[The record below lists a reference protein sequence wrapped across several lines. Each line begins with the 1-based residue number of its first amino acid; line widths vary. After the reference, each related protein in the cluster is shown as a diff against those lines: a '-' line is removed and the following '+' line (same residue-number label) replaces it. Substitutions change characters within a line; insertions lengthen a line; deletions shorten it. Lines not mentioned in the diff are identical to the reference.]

1 MIQVSVIIPVYNSEK
16 YIEKAVTSALQ
27 FDIVKELILIEDG
40 SKDESINICFKLQKI
55 DKRILIHT
63 HPENQNLGAGAS
75 RNLGIQKSS
84 CEYLAFLDADDYY
97 LPNRF
102 DAEKLIFK
110 SQKHIDGVYGALG
123 THYYSK
129 SAKLKYKRQSNNDL
143 TTVKCLSPNCSAFTG
158 FLGMSKKWSGYF
170 SIDTFTIKRESLSK
184 LKYLFN
190 KDLKLHQDTEFIVR
204 FLFFNKVIAGI
215 IDKPIAMR
223 GVHDYNRILSN
234 RNESDQLKKYYSA
247 LFKWYKSKKTN
258 NLVLNKLK
266 TELKY
271 HEFFSKKP
279 QVNIV
284 RLLVFICS
292 DRVLFFNDRYLQ
304 LGANNVKNGKK
315 LLNLII
321 RLKEKFINSFL
332 KQKKK
337 KHSVYI
343 D

>member
-1 MIQVSVIIPVYNSEK
+1 MRISVIIPAYNAEK
-16 YIEKAVTSALQ
+16 YIEKAVKSVLYHEN
-27 FDIVKELILIEDG
+27 VNELIIVEDG
-40 SKDESINICFKLQKI
+40 SKDRTLNICNNLQKI

-75 RNLGIQKSS
+75 RNLGIQKST

-102 DAEKLIFK
+102 DTEKLIFK

-123 THYYSK
+123 THYYSQ
-129 SAKLKYKRQSNNDL
+129 SANLKYKRQSNNDL
-143 TTVKCLSPNCSAFTG
+143 TTVKCLSPDCSAFIG
-158 FLGMSKKWSGYF
+158 FLGMSKKWTGYF

-184 LKYLFN
+184 LEYLFN
-190 KDLKLHQDTEFIVR
+190 PELKLHQDTEFIIR
-204 FLFFNKVIAGI
+204 FLYYNEVIAGI
-215 IDKPIAMR
+215 VDKPIAIR

-234 RNESDQLKKYYSA
+234 RNESEHLKKYYSS
-247 LFKWYKSKKTN
+247 LLKWYTSQKTK

-266 TELKY
+266 GELKY
-271 HEFFSKKP
+271 HDFFSKKSK
-279 QVNIV
+279 VNIA
-284 RLLVFICS
+284 RLLIFICS

-304 LGANNVKNGKK
+304 LGAQKVKNGEK

-321 RLKEKFINSFL
+321 RLKEKFIISFL

-337 KHSVYI
+337 KYSVYI

>member
-1 MIQVSVIIPVYNSEK
+1 MRISVIIPAYNAEK
-16 YIEKAVTSALQ
+16 YIEKAVKSVLYHENV
-27 FDIVKELILIEDG
+27 FELIIVEDG
-40 SKDESINICFKLQKI
+40 SKDRTLNICNNLQKK
-55 DKRILIHT
+55 DKRIQIHT
-63 HPENQNLGAGAS
+63 HPENRNLGASAS
-75 RNLGIQKSS
+75 RNLGIQKST

-97 LPNRF
+97 LTNRF

-110 SQKHIDGVYGALG
+110 RQKHIDGVYGALG

-129 SAKLKYKRQSNNDL
+129 SANLKYKRQSNKDL
-143 TTVKCLSPNCSAFTG
+143 TTVKCSSPNCSAFIG
-158 FLGMSKKWSGYF
+158 FLGMSKNWSGYF
-170 SIDTFTIKRESLSK
+170 SIDTFTIKRQSLSK

-215 IDKPIAMR
+215 IDKPVAMR

-271 HEFFSKKP
+271 HEFFSKNP
-279 QVNIV
+279 QVNIP
-284 RLLVFICS
+284 RLLIFICS

-304 LGANNVKNGKK
+304 LGANNVKNSKK

-321 RLKEKFINSFL
+321 RLKEKLINSFFN
-332 KQKKK
+332 QKKK
-337 KHSVYI
+337 KYSVYI